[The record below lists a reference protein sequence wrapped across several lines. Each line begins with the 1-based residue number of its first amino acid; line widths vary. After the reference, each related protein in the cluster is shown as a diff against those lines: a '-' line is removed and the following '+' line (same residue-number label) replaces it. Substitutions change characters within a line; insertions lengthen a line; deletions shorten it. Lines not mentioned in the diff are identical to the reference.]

1 MSLRNHLLENNSL
14 EFRNNIFY
22 QKNLPLN
29 SSFEDVY
36 IKLREQENRIHS
48 DEFVSKLP
56 RAEKDHPNKKEW
68 DMRRSSLEKLVGHL
82 KKTAASRIM
91 ELGCGNG
98 WLSNNLAVQLKAE
111 VCAIDVNETELL
123 QGSRVFGTQQNLC
136 FVYTD
141 IFSGSLKHQ
150 KFNAIILGSCIQYF
164 QDLKNL
170 HCKLFELMD
179 STARIYIVDSPFY
192 LSRNESNAAK
202 GRSLDYFKG
211 LGFPEMADKYFHH
224 TLGELKSFK
233 YKILYNPRSFSSL
246 FKRKI
251 LKMPLSV
258 FPIICISKEGKF

>member
-1 MSLRNHLLENNSL
+1 MSLRNQLLENNSL
-14 EFRNNIFY
+14 ELRNNIFY

-29 SSFEDVY
+29 SAFEDVY
-36 IKLREQENRIHS
+36 IKVREQENRIHA

-56 RAEKDHPNKKEW
+56 HAERTHPNKKEW
-68 DMRRSSLEKLVGHL
+68 DMRRSSLQKLITHL
-82 KKTAASRIM
+82 KKNGVSRIM

-98 WLSNNLAVQLKAE
+98 WLSNSLAVRLKAE

-123 QGSRVFGTQQNLC
+123 QGSKVFGAQQNLC

-141 IFSGSLKHQ
+141 IFSETLKRQ
-150 KFNAIILGSCIQYF
+150 KFDAIILGSCIQYF

-179 STARIYIVDSPFY
+179 STASVYIVDSPFY
-192 LSRNESNAAK
+192 LSMVESNAAK
-202 GRSLDYFKG
+202 GRSLNYFKS
-211 LGFPEMADKYFHH
+211 LGFPEMAEKYFHH
-224 TLGELKSFK
+224 TLDELKGFK
-233 YKILYNPRSFSSL
+233 YKILYNPRSISSL

-258 FPIICISKEGKF
+258 FPIICISKEGKV